1 MSPKINVSDL
11 KLNKDNPRSIEDE
24 KLEKL
29 KKSIKEFPKMMTLR
43 PIVVDSDNV
52 VIAGNMR
59 LKAIVKLGMKDIPPD
74 WVKKAED
81 LTEAEKKEFIV
92 KDNLAFGSWDWEVL
106 KEDWDLDQL
115 ENWGLEAMEAMEVEG
130 KTETEKLS
138 KLEFED
144 IYYTPEKIPEINLD
158 DCIDTEKMEKKLDVV
173 EKADVSED
181 IRDVLKLFCYRFLK
195 IDFQRVADFY
205 SFNATEE
212 EKKVIERLRMV
223 LVDSGNIAGFIED
236 DILRMHNVT
245 EAWRETE

>member
-92 KDNLAFGSWDWEVL
+92 KDNLFGC
-106 KEDWDLDQL
+106 
-115 ENWGLEAMEAMEVEG
+115 N
-130 KTETEKLS
+130 
-138 KLEFED
+138 F
-144 IYYTPEKIPEINLD
+144 P
-158 DCIDTEKMEKKLDVV
+158 
-173 EKADVSED
+173 
-181 IRDVLKLFCYRFLK
+181 
-195 IDFQRVADFY
+195 FY
-205 SFNATEE
+205 F
-212 EKKVIERLRMV
+212 VR
-223 LVDSGNIAGFIED
+223 
-236 DILRMHNVT
+236 
-245 EAWRETE
+245 